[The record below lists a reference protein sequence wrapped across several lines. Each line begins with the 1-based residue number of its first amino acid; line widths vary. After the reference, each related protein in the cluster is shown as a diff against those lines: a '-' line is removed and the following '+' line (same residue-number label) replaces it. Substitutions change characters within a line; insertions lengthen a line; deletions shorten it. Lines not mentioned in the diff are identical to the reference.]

1 MNKIGIE
8 RFFATI
14 AAIETIAINNKKVLE
29 SLGITVEEV
38 LTVCQYA
45 RKAWFDMNGGVK

>member
-14 AAIETIAINNKKVLE
+14 AAIETIATNNKKVF
-29 SLGITVEEV
+29 GDFGHH
-38 LTVCQYA
+38 
-45 RKAWFDMNGGVK
+45 R